1 MPIDNKFLFLIA
13 ILNFNQYAMSNIR
26 KCLLFV
32 FIFCA
37 TFTARAQKL
46 LHYDLADG
54 LSSSEITSIC
64 ENDYYMW
71 IATEDGLNRFDGH
84 RF

>member
-1 MPIDNKFLFLIA
+1 
-13 ILNFNQYAMSNIR
+13 MSNIR
-26 KCLLFV
+26 KSLLFV

-71 IATEDGLNRFDGH
+71 IATEDGLTVLTDIGLKSINRGKQQTTVL
-84 RF
+84 RIII